1 MTGVPRADGPT
12 ITNRPKRRFRN
23 EGRNE
28 RSNERSNEGR
38 NDARNKFS
46 TRVVLNNYKAS
57 YLRM

>member
-12 ITNRPKRRFRN
+12 ITNRPKKALKKRW
-23 EGRNE
+23 
-28 RSNERSNEGR
+28 SNEGG

>member
-23 EGRNE
+23 E
-28 RSNERSNEGR
+28 RSNEGG

>member
-12 ITNRPKRRFRN
+12 VTNRPKSRFQN
-23 EGRNE
+23 EAG
-28 RSNERSNEGR
+28 NEGR